1 MDANTVTQIVSSV
14 GFPIAMCL
22 IMAYYVNKQGEE
34 HKEEIN
40 AMKESIDGNTKVI
53 TELNTMMTM
62 IWEALKKEE

>member
-1 MDANTVTQIVSSV
+1 MDISSISQIVSSV

-40 AMKESIDGNTKVI
+40 AMKDSIDGNTKVI

-62 IWEALKKEE
+62 IWEALKKSE